1 MSMKLFRYTMGH
13 TDIFAAAL
21 DAQDAYDRREQ
32 IDVTFGWTP
41 VVIEEVTLEGFQ
53 IVLFSDEELRDIEYA
68 EEEASRREATPEPEP
83 VAPKTTKRK

>member
-1 MSMKLFRYTMGH
+1 MKLFRYTMGH

-53 IVLFSDEELRDIEYA
+53 IVLFSDEELAQIAA
-68 EEEASRREATPEPEP
+68 EEAAAPEP
-83 VAPKTTKRK
+83 VAAAPKTTKRK